1 VHELNG
7 SGKKPKVRVFGTSAA
22 VRKVIAAASLVEEGT
37 PFRAAP
43 SGM

>member
-1 VHELNG
+1 
-7 SGKKPKVRVFGTSAA
+7 VRVFGTSGA